1 MMIIHKFS
9 FWDIGAYNFGI
20 LVSAFYL
27 EKESIISTLQWSVIW
42 IFRNICLSLLITVI
56 GDGARLKDWLF
67 ASNAKGINIGIILFF
82 LFSIQPA
89 ARFISW
95 GIFFFLFLDDVL
107 GCLRVFFT
115 LSFATQGP
123 FFPGGPIRVLFFLFL
138 LLLLWSFSPFS
149 LLDDICF
156 LKSEKIS
163 ILSYMKCRI
172 MKRNLF
178 ECWLLITQ

>member
-1 MMIIHKFS
+1 MIINSLFEILAH
-9 FWDIGAYNFGI
+9 NFGM

-27 EKESIISTLQWSVIW
+27 EKESWSVIW
-42 IFRNICLSLLITVI
+42 FFRNICLSLLITVN

-138 LLLLWSFSPFS
+138 LLLLLWSFSPFS

-156 LKSEKIS
+156 LKAEKNINL
-163 ILSYMKCRI
+163 INHNVIYEIQNDFRI

-178 ECWLLITQ
+178 KRWLLITQ